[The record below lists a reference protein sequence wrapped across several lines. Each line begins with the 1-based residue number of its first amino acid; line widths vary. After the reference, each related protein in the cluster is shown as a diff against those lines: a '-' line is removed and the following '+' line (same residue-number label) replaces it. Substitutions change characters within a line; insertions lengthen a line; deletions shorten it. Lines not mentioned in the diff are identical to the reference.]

1 MSYVPNNLSASELNK
16 IRAALEVAQS
26 FANKIKHPAVL
37 LPNLTPVA
45 MTRDN
50 ATMGLEVIQ
59 PEASVYVSTAR

>member
-1 MSYVPNNLSASELNK
+1 VSYVPNSLSASELSE

-26 FANKIKHPAVL
+26 FANRIKYPAVL
-37 LPNLTPVA
+37 LSDLTPVA

-59 PEASVYVSTAR
+59 PNEF

>member
-1 MSYVPNNLSASELNK
+1 MSYVPNSLSASELNK

-26 FANKIKHPAVL
+26 FANRIKYPAVL
-37 LPNLTPVA
+37 LSDLTPVA

-50 ATMGLEVIQ
+50 ETMGLEVIQ

>member
-1 MSYVPNNLSASELNK
+1 MSYVPNSLSASELNK

-26 FANKIKHPAVL
+26 FANRIKHPAVL

-50 ATMGLEVIQ
+50 ETMGLEVIQ
-59 PEASVYVSTAR
+59 PEASVYVSAAR